1 MSLRDDATG
10 YSFPQKGNH
19 VLGTNRTGQII
30 NQFFKFLKGIDIE
43 IAFSIKDENGQAIKL
58 FSKIVT
64 AILVK
69 SVEGDELLI
78 KPLIITDP
86 ENGLAK
92 LFIKSSE
99 IINLDVGYYELVLII
114 NNENDNIVPVYK
126 KSSLNTNYTVEILEN
141 YISTDPNTITVGDFN
156 DINNNGIFY
165 SEELQ
170 ASSQTE
176 TSYGNMT
183 VSITATNFTGNFGIE
198 ASLAIEPTGHD
209 WFPVSITNVSNNQS
223 YVDFTG
229 TDAFT
234 FEGMFQWVRFNY
246 TIDNGIIDNIQY
258 LV

>member
-19 VLGTNRTGQII
+19 VLGTNRTGKII
-30 NQFFKFLKGIDIE
+30 NQFFKFLKGVDIE
-43 IAFSIKDENGQAIKL
+43 IEFSIKDENGQAIKL
-58 FSKIVT
+58 FSKIIN

-78 KPLIITDP
+78 KRLVITDP

-92 LFIKSSE
+92 LYIKSSE
-99 IINLDVGYYELVLII
+99 IINLDVGYYEMVLII
-114 NNENDNIVPVYK
+114 NNENENIVPVYK

-141 YISTDPNTITVGDFN
+141 YISTDPNAVNVENFT
-156 DINNNGIFY
+156 DIFSNGVLY
-165 SEELQ
+165 SEELK
-170 ASSQTE
+170 ASGQTAI
-176 TSYGNMT
+176 SYGNMT
-183 VSITATNFTGNFGIE
+183 VSLSATNFTGYFGIE

-209 WFPVSITNVSNNQS
+209 WFPVSITRTSDNQT
-223 YVDFTG
+223 YDNFTG

-234 FEGMFQWVRFNY
+234 FEGMFQWVRFIY
-246 TIDNGIIDNIQY
+246 KIDDGIIDNIIY

>member
-1 MSLRDDATG
+1 MSLRDNASG

-19 VLGTNRTGQII
+19 VLGTNRTGRII
-30 NQFFKFLKGIDIE
+30 NQFFKFLKGVDIE
-43 IAFSIKDENGQAIKL
+43 IEFSIKDENGQAVKL

-86 ENGLAK
+86 ENGLAM
-92 LFIKSSE
+92 LHIKSSE

-141 YISTDPNTITVGDFN
+141 YISTDPNTVTVTDFN
-156 DINNNGIFY
+156 DINGNGILY
-165 SEELQ
+165 SDEFK
-170 ASSQTE
+170 ASGQTQ

-183 VSITATNFTGNFGIE
+183 VSISATNFTGNFGIE
-198 ASLAIEPTGHD
+198 ASLAIEPTAED
-209 WFPVSITNVSNNQS
+209 WFPVSITNVKNNQD

-246 TIDNGIIDNIQY
+246 TLSNGTVDNIHY

>member
-1 MSLRDDATG
+1 MSLRDDASG

-19 VLGTNRTGQII
+19 VLGTNRTGKII
-30 NQFFKFLKGIDIE
+30 NQFFKFLKGVDIE
-43 IAFSIKDENGQAIKL
+43 IEFSIKDENGQAVKL
-58 FSKIVT
+58 FSKLVT

-78 KPLIITDP
+78 KPLMISDP
-86 ENGLAK
+86 ENGLAT
-92 LFIKSSE
+92 LFIKSNE
-99 IINLDVGYYELVLII
+99 IINLDEGYYELVLII

-126 KSSLNTNYTVEILEN
+126 KSSLNTNYTIEILEN
-141 YISTDPNTITVGDFN
+141 YISTVPNIITADNFV
-156 DINNNGIFY
+156 DINGNGILY
-165 SEELQ
+165 SEEFK
-170 ASSQTE
+170 ASGQTQ

-183 VSITATNFTGNFGIE
+183 VSISATNFTGNFGIE

-209 WFPVSITNVSNNQS
+209 WFPISITNVSNNQN

-246 TIDNGIIDNIQY
+246 KLDNGIIDNIQY